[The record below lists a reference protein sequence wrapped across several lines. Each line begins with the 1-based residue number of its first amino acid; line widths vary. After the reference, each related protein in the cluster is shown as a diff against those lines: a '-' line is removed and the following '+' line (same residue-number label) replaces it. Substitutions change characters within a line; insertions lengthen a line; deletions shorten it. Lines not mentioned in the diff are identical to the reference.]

1 MKALW
6 LTVEPNSMIE
16 PSSVE
21 FEMSPNGQNF
31 IFFEDNRP
39 PSKLSIGKWGAN
51 VEVVFQQFVASIDDL
66 LPTGMFCDDFN
77 LAAVLSD
84 NFHKHT
90 SVFLQSHNQEVI
102 EPIISKIITR
112 LLSPG
117 ESKHRMVSEV
127 SHRINQSS
135 VDLWFS
141 KEAIS
146 SRLCLTSKAIS
157 CGISLRAFQYKRL
170 LYHSTEAEEI
180 RNVFFDEESVIVGR
194 PVAKQLDTNRNT
206 SFWALAPKMTNAFLF
221 FSGIVKLVGQRIL
234 KAADITVPFY
244 DTELFVHYTPR
255 ARKEEPCRFN
265 GTDSDAAIKEFTQKT
280 FGFDLNSRLL
290 RQMAKAVFRS
300 QLPQLFGAAFHYPSN
315 ATILTSKPS
324 PFDNLLPSFNV
335 SKSQASHE
343 ITISQ
348 IWHAIH
354 GLGPVDHEWKD
365 ILQENHILP
374 SNKYDDIAWERARAL
389 VNSEYGVGGQDTESI
404 AKTVKSILDGK
415 PFLTGDKVRNTISI
429 ALAFLL
435 CVHTMLLLD

>member
-1 MKALW
+1 M
-6 LTVEPNSMIE
+6 
-16 PSSVE
+16 
-21 FEMSPNGQNF
+21 
-31 IFFEDNRP
+31 
-39 PSKLSIGKWGAN
+39 GA
-51 VEVVFQQFVASIDDL
+51 SGGL
-66 LPTGMFCDDFN
+66 
-77 LAAVLSD
+77 
-84 NFHKHT
+84 
-90 SVFLQSHNQEVI
+90 
-102 EPIISKIITR
+102 
-112 LLSPG
+112 
-117 ESKHRMVSEV
+117 

-157 CGISLRAFQYKRL
+157 CGISLCAFQYKRL
-170 LYHSTEAEEI
+170 LYHSTEAEEM

-194 PVAKQLDTNRNT
+194 PIAKQLDTNRNT
-206 SFWALAPKMTNAFLF
+206 SFWALAPKMTNPFLF
-221 FSGIVKLVGQRIL
+221 FSGIVKLVGQRVL
-234 KAADITVPFY
+234 KAAGITVPFY
-244 DTELFVHYTPR
+244 ATKLFMHYTPR

-265 GTDSDAAIKEFTQKT
+265 GTDSNAAIKEFTQKT
-280 FGFDLNSRLL
+280 FGLVLNSRLL
-290 RQMAKAVFRS
+290 RQMAKAIFRS

-315 ATILTSKPS
+315 TTILASKPS

-354 GLGPVDHEWKD
+354 GLGPVNQEWRD

-404 AKTVKSILDGK
+404 AKTVKSVLDGK
-415 PFLTGDKVRNTISI
+415 PFLTGDKTNLTCCLGDIVSVRVTQAVLFSTSKPRAFSRPPIGGYLI
-429 ALAFLL
+429 DDIAKALAMIIKALL
-435 CVHTMLLLD
+435 EWESGNHVDLLHESLVDLQVSLKDELCQKVDHNPALWIDFSKKVHSFSLHRPAGNPAWQKSDLLTNWAGEMK